1 MNKNEKF
8 VKKIVV
14 MVAIAMMAAVNVNAQ
29 SGYEDT
35 KHEVGISYGA
45 LANTTWMSIGDAIG
59 TTVTL
64 GALKYEDGKF
74 TGPIAVEYF
83 YHLTP
88 VIGLGAVGAYTHE
101 KKDILIL
108 NDKFGEAENTFIT
121 VMPAAKFNWLRG
133 KNFGMYSKVAAGLTF
148 ASKKEDYTKGSSS
161 IQNQS
166 ESKVGFNFQVSALG
180 IEAGA
185 ENFRAFV
192 EFGVGEQG
200 VALAGIRAK
209 F

>member
-1 MNKNEKF
+1 M
-8 VKKIVV
+8 KKIFG
-14 MVAIAMMAAVNVNAQ
+14 MVAVAMMTATSVNAQ

-45 LANTTWMSIGDAIG
+45 LSNTTWMSIADAMG
-59 TTVTL
+59 TTITL
-64 GALKYEDGKF
+64 GAVKYDDGKF

-83 YHLTP
+83 YHLSP
-88 VIGLGAVGAYTHE
+88 VIGVGAIGAYAKET
-101 KKDILIL
+101 KDILIA
-108 NDKFGEAENTFIT
+108 NDKYGEAKNTFFT
-121 VMPAAKFNWLRG
+121 VMPAAKFNWLRK
-133 KNFGMYSKVAAGLTF
+133 KNFGMYSKVGAGLTF
-148 ASKKEDYTKGSSS
+148 ASKKEDYSKG
-161 IQNQS
+161 NVENLS

-180 IEAGA
+180 IEAGS
-185 ENFRAFV
+185 ETIRAFV